1 MTSAC
6 VHENDLLKFIDLIHP
21 NLMWSIDCYKKDNY
35 YVFPTYHGCNYK
47 NKNCTRKRIDYKSGE
62 QCIRPID
69 IPYWTK
75 TKQKYKNKGKV
86 YFTRR
91 HKNRLKWA
99 KNMFI
104 IHSLA

>member
-75 TKQKYKNKGKV
+75 TKQKYKNKGKA

-104 IHSLA
+104 IHALA

>member
-104 IHSLA
+104 IHALA

>member
-75 TKQKYKNKGKV
+75 TKEKYKNKGKV

-104 IHSLA
+104 IHALA

>member
-1 MTSAC
+1 
-6 VHENDLLKFIDLIHP
+6 
-21 NLMWSIDCYKKDNY
+21 MWSIDCYKKDNY

-104 IHSLA
+104 IHALA

>member
-35 YVFPTYHGCNYK
+35 YVFPTYHGCSYK

-99 KNMFI
+99 KNMFF
-104 IHSLA
+104 IHALA

>member
-1 MTSAC
+1 MTTAC
-6 VHENDLLKFIDLIHP
+6 VHEDDLPKIIDLIHP

-104 IHSLA
+104 IHALA

>member
-75 TKQKYKNKGKV
+75 TKQKYKNKSKV

-104 IHSLA
+104 IHALA

>member
-69 IPYWTK
+69 IPCWTK

-104 IHSLA
+104 IHALA

>member
-1 MTSAC
+1 MSAC

-104 IHSLA
+104 IHALA

>member
-35 YVFPTYHGCNYK
+35 CVFPTYHGCNYK

-104 IHSLA
+104 IHALA